1 MSKWNE
7 ADTARETGDSV
18 PKVHEAFHDARESAA
33 KSGDLIE
40 RNVNKTS
47 HKVDDSSFGSIL
59 KGFFW
64 GK

>member
-7 ADTARETGDSV
+7 ADTAKETGDSV
-18 PKVHEAFHDARESAA
+18 SQAREAFHDARESAA
-33 KSGDLIE
+33 SSGDLIE

-47 HKVDDSSFGSIL
+47 HKVDDSSVGSIL
-59 KGFFW
+59 RGIFW